1 MTADALL
8 GALAIFGLRV
18 FNNAI
23 STIRVVLITRDKRF
37 WSAVLGFIEALTF
50 AVVIANVVKDL
61 SNVLNMLAYC
71 GGYAIGGYVGMALD
85 ARFVTSYVV
94 AIIITKTHGHEIA
107 LALRKIGFGVTE
119 AQGEGRD
126 GQVTVLRSVTARRD
140 LRQLSEVVYQI
151 QPDAFVSVV
160 EAKHIQH
167 GWLPSDH
174 MGGPA

>member
-1 MTADALL
+1 MTVDAIL

-37 WSAVLGFIEALTF
+37 WSAVLAFIEALTF

-71 GGYAIGGYVGMALD
+71 GGFAVGGYVGMALD
-85 ARFVTSYVV
+85 ARFVTSYVI

-107 LALRKIGFGVTE
+107 TALRSIGFGVTE
-119 AQGEGRD
+119 ARGEGRD
-126 GQVTVLRSVTARRD
+126 GEVTVLRSVTARRD
-140 LRQLSEVVYQI
+140 VHRLSEAVYQI
-151 QPDAFVSVV
+151 QPDAFISVV

-174 MGGPA
+174 PGGPV